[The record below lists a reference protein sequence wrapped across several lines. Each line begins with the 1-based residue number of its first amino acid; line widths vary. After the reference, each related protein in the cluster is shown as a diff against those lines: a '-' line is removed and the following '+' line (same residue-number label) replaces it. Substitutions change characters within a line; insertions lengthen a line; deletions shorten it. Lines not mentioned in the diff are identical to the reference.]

1 MDTLF
6 NILLMLHLGALVV
19 GGATTVA
26 MPLVGRQ
33 LAGAPPEA
41 LGRLG
46 PIARRLQLNS
56 RIAVG
61 VLVLTGIAMLWLR
74 YDGNAAGLG
83 PWFIAKLTF
92 VGVILAALVLSL
104 AVSPA
109 TIRPPVLGG
118 IMRLALIGVV
128 ICSVMTFA

>member
-6 NILLMLHLGALVV
+6 NILLMIHLGSLVI

-33 LAGAPPEA
+33 MAGAAPDT
-41 LGRLG
+41 LGRLE
-46 PIARRLQLNS
+46 PIARQLQLNS

-61 VLVLTGIAMLWLR
+61 VLVLTGVAMLWLR
-74 YDGNAAGLG
+74 YGGDAGGLG

-92 VGVILAALVLSL
+92 VGVILVSLVLSL
-104 AVSPA
+104 TVSPA
-109 TIRPPVLGG
+109 TIRPQVFGLA
-118 IMRLALIGVV
+118 MRLSLIGIVV
-128 ICSVMTFA
+128 CSVMTFG